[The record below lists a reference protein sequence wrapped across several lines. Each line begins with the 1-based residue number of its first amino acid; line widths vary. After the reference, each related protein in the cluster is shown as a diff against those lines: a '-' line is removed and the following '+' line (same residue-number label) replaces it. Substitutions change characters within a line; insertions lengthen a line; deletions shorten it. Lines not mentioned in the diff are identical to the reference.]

1 MTFLPTVQPARAS
14 RAANALPDPESKQA
28 FAELLTSF
36 EQEFAPTDDV
46 EFRLIQKMA
55 SARVRISLAQARQT
69 EVWNEAIDRV
79 PQGDLTPSTR
89 MALAFYALC
98 ETDALDR
105 LHRQEDRYFRQYI
118 QAVNLLLDSR
128 RSNPTALSS
137 PPRTRTFRS
146 ATKSRRP

>member
-79 PQGDLTPSTR
+79 PQADLTPSTR
-89 MALAFYALC
+89 MALAFHALC
-98 ETDALDR
+98 ETDVLDR
-105 LHRQEDRYFRQYI
+105 LLRQEERYFRQYF
-118 QAVNLLLDSR
+118 QAVERLLDSR
-128 RSNPTALSS
+128 NSNPSALSS
-137 PPRTRTFRS
+137 PPRTRTFRRP
-146 ATKSRRP
+146 AKSPRP